1 LVRESEPAHND
12 PNTQACHLPM
22 ADDTGLPR

>member
-1 LVRESEPAHND
+1 VRESEPAHND

-22 ADDTGLPR
+22 AYDAGLPR